1 MNVKLNVIT
10 KKYERISYRLLCPR
24 ARLVCYNGYYTV
36 IGIGI
41 TRNRI
46 SCNKIV
52 IIIHQFR
59 LLKPYFLT
67 AFTKYAK
74 LFHSAIIKT
83 TIF

>member
-1 MNVKLNVIT
+1 MKEFLIDYYVLG
-10 KKYERISYRLLCPR
+10 L
-24 ARLVCYNGYYTV
+24 RLVCWNSYYTV
-36 IGIGI
+36 IEIGI

-46 SCNKIV
+46 NCNGIA
-52 IIIHQFR
+52 ITIHQFR

-74 LFHSAIIKT
+74 LFHSTIIKT

>member
-10 KKYERISYRLLCPR
+10 KKYERISYRLLCLR
-24 ARLVCYNGYYTV
+24 IRLVCWNSYYTV

-46 SCNKIV
+46 SCNGIA
-52 IIIHQFR
+52 ITIHQFR
-59 LLKPYFLT
+59 LLKLYFLT

-74 LFHSAIIKT
+74 FVHSAIIKT